1 MCGRAAARR
10 RSQSELPRL
19 GVGRACRRR
28 RAGPARAERVAAVA
42 ARGRHTHV
50 GRALQRGRD
59 GGRTEARGADVIP
72 PIVRAR
78 AHDAPARTAAAHD
91 SRAMVRTLRSRTAAA
106 ATPLALACVLAAMLA
121 SALGGSKFGVRV
133 AEAKPGMRIGNV
145 DDVVLPEEVEER
157 AQARKKFEESGA
169 KQLMMFVRL
178 AQKQEDGSKA
188 LAKRFTDMLRAG
200 GLNVGMY
207 AIDDSLMM
215 ATTTEVGRSK
225 IEEAQEFFLS
235 RDEVE
240 SLELDSKTITRDD
253 IEVRSPVRTQAP
265 IQPVP
270 TTRAP
275 MPPCSAALTSPL
287 TPPAV

>member
-1 MCGRAAARR
+1 M
-10 RSQSELPRL
+10 
-19 GVGRACRRR
+19 
-28 RAGPARAERVAAVA
+28 
-42 ARGRHTHV
+42 
-50 GRALQRGRD
+50 
-59 GGRTEARGADVIP
+59 IP
-72 PIVRAR
+72 PIVR